1 MCRFWPVSPAVALD
15 SAAAACAAS
24 FAPANQVQRG
34 GRTGEPGSLL
44 TLQLAITRRKT
55 PLFRNWR
62 KCGRGDFAG
71 GPDVE
76 TAVRT
81 TGLLTAG
88 RNRGTDQG
96 VHGSFSYVTTGHPAC
111 GLAYE
116 IDA

>member
-76 TAVRT
+76 TAVRK
-81 TGLLTAG
+81 TGILTAG
-88 RNRGTDQG
+88 RNPGDRPGCSRQLQLRNHWPPG
-96 VHGSFSYVTTGHPAC
+96 VRFS
-111 GLAYE
+111 LR
-116 IDA
+116 D